1 MDEHR
6 QDLPV
11 KGRGAVS
18 NPTGRF
24 ERHTRHAVYDGWDLT
39 GAEPP
44 HTRTVVAEDRSRS
57 VLARNN
63 SPDISFD
70 RSINPY
76 RGCEHGCIYCFA
88 RPTHA
93 WLGLSPGM
101 DFETRIFAKSD
112 APALLEKELR
122 RPGYRVRPVMLGPN
136 TDAYQPIERERRI
149 TRGVLKVLAA
159 FRHPVVIVTKSEM
172 VTRDLD
178 ILGPMARD
186 RLAAVGV
193 SITTLDPGLARR
205 MEPRAAAPHR
215 RIETLR
221 KLAVAGIPT
230 AVLVAPIIPALTDTE
245 SERILEAAAGA
256 GASSASYV
264 MLRLPHELKDLFTE
278 WLHSHVPDRA
288 ERVLNRLRD
297 CRDGQLYV
305 SEFGNRMRGTGPY
318 ADLIAHRFSLACRRL
333 GLEETRAHH
342 FQFDETKFYPP
353 DSHRQ
358 LSLF

>member
-1 MDEHR
+1 MDERR
-6 QDLPV
+6 QDLPI
-11 KGRGAVS
+11 KGRGAVG

-24 ERHTRHAVYDGWDLT
+24 ERHTRHAVYDGWNLADE
-39 GAEPP
+39 EPP
-44 HTRTVVAEDRSRS
+44 RPRTVVGEDRSRT
-57 VLARNN
+57 VLTRND

-88 RPTHA
+88 RPSHA

-101 DFETRIFAKSD
+101 DFETRLFAKSD
-112 APALLEKELR
+112 APTLLEKELR
-122 RPGYRVRPVMLGPN
+122 RPGYRVRPVMLGSN

-149 TRGVLKVLAA
+149 TRGILEVLAA

-178 ILGPMARD
+178 ILEPMARD

-193 SITTLDPGLARR
+193 SVTTLDPGLARR
-205 MEPRAAAPHR
+205 MEPRATAPR
-215 RIETLR
+215 RRLKAIC
-221 KLAVAGIPT
+221 KLAAVGIPT

-245 SERILEAAAGA
+245 SEQILKAAVGA

-278 WLHSHVPDRA
+278 WLHNHVPDRA

-318 ADLIAHRFSLACRRL
+318 ADLIARRFSLACRRL

-342 FQFDETKFYPP
+342 FQFDETKFCPP
-353 DSHRQ
+353 DSQRQ
-358 LSLF
+358 LNLF

>member
-1 MDEHR
+1 MDERR
-6 QDLPV
+6 QDLPI
-11 KGRGAVS
+11 KGRGAVG

-24 ERHTRHAVYDGWDLT
+24 ERHTRHAVYDGWNLADE
-39 GAEPP
+39 EPP
-44 HTRTVVAEDRSRS
+44 RPRTVVGEDRSRT
-57 VLARNN
+57 VLTRND

-88 RPTHA
+88 RPSHA

-101 DFETRIFAKSD
+101 DFETRLFAKSD
-112 APALLEKELR
+112 APTLLEKELR
-122 RPGYRVRPVMLGPN
+122 RPGYRVRPVMLGSN

-149 TRGVLKVLAA
+149 TRGILEVLAA

-178 ILGPMARD
+178 ILEPMARD

-193 SITTLDPGLARR
+193 SVTTLDPGLARR
-205 MEPRAAAPHR
+205 MEPRATAPR
-215 RIETLR
+215 RRLKAIR
-221 KLAVAGIPT
+221 KLAAVGIPT

-245 SERILEAAAGA
+245 SEQILKAAVGA

-278 WLHSHVPDRA
+278 WLHNHVPDRA

-318 ADLIAHRFSLACRRL
+318 ADLIARRFSLACRRL

-342 FQFDETKFYPP
+342 FQFDETKFCPP
-353 DSHRQ
+353 DSQRQ
-358 LSLF
+358 LNLF